1 MKRKIYDK
9 LLEWKKNHKG
19 DTALLIEG
27 ARRIGKSYIVEE
39 FARKEYESYILVDF
53 SKVNPQV
60 MEFFNLYLDD
70 LDMLFMSLELYF
82 RRKLTPRQTKGEEA
96 RSLVIFDEVQFCPV
110 PVQPSS
116 TWLQTG
122 VMTILRLARLFPLRR
137 MSRTSCCHP
146 KNMPLK
152 CFRWTL
158 RNSCGQW
165 VMKC

>member
-1 MKRKIYDK
+1 MRRKIYDK

-70 LDMLFMSLELYF
+70 LDMLFMNLELYF

-96 RSLVIFDEVQFCPV
+96 RSLGHIRRSTVLPPCPCSH
-110 PVQPSS
+110 QA
-116 TWLQTG
+116 LG
-122 VMTILRLARLFPLRR
+122 RR
-137 MSRTSCCHP
+137 QA
-146 KNMPLK
+146 L
-152 CFRWTL
+152 
-158 RNSCGQW
+158 
-165 VMKC
+165 

>member
-39 FARKEYESYILVDF
+39 FARKEYESYIWNF
-53 SKVNPQV
+53 TSGG
-60 MEFFNLYLDD
+60 NLLHA
-70 LDMLFMSLELYF
+70 
-82 RRKLTPRQTKGEEA
+82 RRKARKPVPWSYSTKYSSA
-96 RSLVIFDEVQFCPV
+96 PV

-116 TWLQTG
+116 TWSQTG